1 MVRVF
6 LDLETYNEEPLA
18 NGTHKYA
25 ETAKILLLAYAIDD
39 GEAKVWDR
47 TAVKPMPEELKL
59 VLRRDD
65 VILIAHNSSFDRTVL
80 KRFSKRFE
88 DANNWEDTM
97 VRALAHSLPGA
108 LGTLCALYQ
117 VEEDKAKDRDGK
129 KLIQYFCKPRPEGN
143 KLTRFTHPNEWE
155 RFKEYCRLDV
165 EAMRDIYKR
174 MPTVNNTEKELA
186 LWRLDQK
193 INDRGFAVDVELVG
207 AAIKAVTEE
216 QARTRKRTKA
226 LTEGE
231 LESTTKRDEFL
242 RHLLWVH
249 GVDLPDAQAA
259 TIERRIEDPQLPEG
273 VKELLR
279 LRLLATTYS
288 TAKYKKLRAA
298 VSSDGR
304 LRGSLQFC
312 GAGRTARWSGRMF
325 QPQNL
330 PRPTLHSDEI
340 ELGIDALKA
349 DCADMVFGDQ
359 VMELASSAL
368 RGCIIAPPG
377 KKLVVADLS
386 NIEGRDQA
394 WIAGEKWKLKAFRE
408 YDTGTGHDLYA
419 LAYAKMFKVTPESV
433 IEDKKKGGS
442 QRQIGKTSE
451 LSGGYG
457 GGVGSFVTFATAFG
471 LDLDALAEQAEPFID
486 TRIRAEAEGMWEWAV
501 KKKRTLDLEKRTFIV
516 MDSFKR
522 QWREAHPNISSY
534 WTEIEDK
541 ARMAIANPKHEYNA
555 RGILVE
561 RRGPWL
567 YLQLPSGRSLCYPNA
582 SVAEDGSIS
591 FMGINHYTRK
601 WSRIKTYGGKL
612 FENCLTGDTAVYTLS
627 GEKKITQITEKDFL
641 WDGEA
646 WVSSKGCV
654 FRGKRKV
661 VKWLGIRITQDHKIL
676 AGSLFA
682 PVIGLGVFATL
693 AALRKGRA
701 SAPYEL
707 CLRKAEIKETPFVNA
722 PAEMKN
728 ESTTGVFLGG
738 RPCVAP
744 RAMAVVSASAF
755 RNIGTFLRTR
765 LSGIC
770 GRTASQAWSAVATTK
785 NIERI
790 RTTARAVSKYT
801 SRGFKTAVFSLYTR
815 RPCLVGMTYPSTW
828 TEYETMRA
836 TDLTTYGSCLER
848 LTAKIAVGTPI
859 SHTRGLSIV
868 KACSERCFSRAG
880 RAIIL
885 WSTILR
891 MAALRSGLYKNTTAE
906 ENTYDI
912 LDCGPRQRFAVR
924 TALGPVIVHNCCQ
937 AVARD
942 VMAEN
947 MPAIEDAGYEI
958 VLSVHDELICEAPDR
973 SEFNPEHLSS
983 LLAKN
988 PPWAPDM
995 PLAAAGFEAY
1005 RYKKE

>member
-6 LDLETYNEEPLA
+6 LDLETYNEEPIT

-25 ETAKILLLAYAIDD
+25 ETAEILLLAYAIDD

-65 VILIAHNSSFDRTVL
+65 VIFIAHNSSFDRTVL

-88 DANNWEDTM
+88 DVNNWEDTM

-143 KLTRFTHPNEWE
+143 KLKRFTRFTHPNEWE
-155 RFKEYCRLDV
+155 RFKDYCRLDV

-174 MPTVNNTEKELA
+174 MPTVNNTAKELA

-193 INDRGFAVDVELVG
+193 INDRGFAVDVELVES
-207 AAIKAVTEE
+207 AIKAVTEE
-216 QARTRKRTKA
+216 QARTRKRTKV

-279 LRLLATTYS
+279 LRLRATTSS
-288 TAKYKKLRAA
+288 TAKYKKLRSA

-340 ELGIDALKA
+340 ELGIEALKA
-349 DCADMVFGDQ
+349 GCADMVFGDQ

-377 KKLVVADLS
+377 NKLVVADLS

-394 WIAGEKWKLKAFRE
+394 WIAGEKWKLKAFSE
-408 YDTGTGHDLYA
+408 YDAGTGHDLYA

-433 IEDKKKGGS
+433 IEDKKKGGN

-486 TRIRAEAEGMWEWAV
+486 ARIRAEAEGMWDWAV
-501 KKKRTLDLEKRTFIV
+501 KKKRTLDLEKHTFIV

-522 QWREAHPNISSY
+522 QWREAHPNITSY
-534 WTEIEDK
+534 WPEIEDK
-541 ARMAIANPKHEYNA
+541 TRMAIANPKHEYNA
-555 RGILVE
+555 RGIVVE

-567 YLQLPSGRSLCYPNA
+567 YLRLPSGRSLSYPNA

-591 FMGINHYTRK
+591 FMGINQYTRK

-612 FENCLTGDTAVYTLS
+612 FENL
-627 GEKKITQITEKDFL
+627 
-641 WDGEA
+641 
-646 WVSSKGCV
+646 
-654 FRGKRKV
+654 
-661 VKWLGIRITQDHKIL
+661 
-676 AGSLFA
+676 
-682 PVIGLGVFATL
+682 
-693 AALRKGRA
+693 
-701 SAPYEL
+701 
-707 CLRKAEIKETPFVNA
+707 
-722 PAEMKN
+722 
-728 ESTTGVFLGG
+728 
-738 RPCVAP
+738 
-744 RAMAVVSASAF
+744 
-755 RNIGTFLRTR
+755 
-765 LSGIC
+765 
-770 GRTASQAWSAVATTK
+770 
-785 NIERI
+785 
-790 RTTARAVSKYT
+790 
-801 SRGFKTAVFSLYTR
+801 
-815 RPCLVGMTYPSTW
+815 
-828 TEYETMRA
+828 
-836 TDLTTYGSCLER
+836 
-848 LTAKIAVGTPI
+848 
-859 SHTRGLSIV
+859 
-868 KACSERCFSRAG
+868 
-880 RAIIL
+880 
-885 WSTILR
+885 
-891 MAALRSGLYKNTTAE
+891 
-906 ENTYDI
+906 
-912 LDCGPRQRFAVR
+912 
-924 TALGPVIVHNCCQ
+924 CQ

-947 MPAIEDAGYEI
+947 MAAIRDAGYDI

-988 PPWAPDM
+988 PPWALDM